1 MQISATLLGE
11 NGTTMIKTR
20 KDFPCPFEE
29 YSCRVLPDWIDAN
42 GHMNIALYGVVFDRG
57 NYAACDA
64 LDLGED
70 YVERA
75 QHGVFAAET
84 HILYFRELHLDDLI
98 RVRTQIVSVDD
109 KRLHF
114 AHEIHHC
121 KTSERAAAQEIMY
134 LHVNLK
140 TRRVA
145 PFLDDVRAGIA
156 EAAKAHEQLPVPEW
170 CGRRI
175 VSARTPS
182 TPSFQHLSSLNR
194 RGASCRAR
202 PHSESPRPAR

>member
-1 MQISATLLGE
+1 
-11 NGTTMIKTR
+11 MIKTR

-42 GHMNIALYGVVFDRG
+42 GHMNIAFYGVVFDRG
-57 NYAACDA
+57 NYAACDF
-64 LDLGED
+64 LGLGED

-75 QHGVFAAET
+75 EHGVFAAET

-98 RVRTQIVSVDD
+98 RVRTQIVSADD

-114 AHEIHHC
+114 AHEIYRDGPF
-121 KTSERAAAQEIMY
+121 ERVAVQEIMY

-140 TRRVA
+140 TRRVV
-145 PFLDDVRAGIA
+145 PFLDDVHAGIA
-156 EAAKAHEQLPVPEW
+156 EAGKSHAKLPVPEW

-175 VSARTPS
+175 ICARTPS
-182 TPSFQHLSSLNR
+182 TRSIEP
-194 RGASCRAR
+194 AST
-202 PHSESPRPAR
+202 P

>member
-1 MQISATLLGE
+1 M
-11 NGTTMIKTR
+11 TMIKTR
-20 KDFPCPFEE
+20 KDFPCPFEG

-42 GHMNIALYGVVFDRG
+42 GHMNIAFYGVVFDRG

-64 LDLGED
+64 LGLGED

-98 RVRTQIVSVDD
+98 RVRTQIVSADD

-114 AHEIHHC
+114 AHEIYRNES
-121 KTSERAAAQEIMY
+121 SERAAAQEIMY

-140 TRRVA
+140 TRRVV
-145 PFLDDVRAGIA
+145 PFLDDVGAGIA
-156 EAAKAHEQLPVPEW
+156 EAGKAHEQLPVPEW

-175 VSARTPS
+175 TSARTSSTRSFERTS
-182 TPSFQHLSSLNR
+182 TP
-194 RGASCRAR
+194 
-202 PHSESPRPAR
+202 

>member
-114 AHEIHHC
+114 AHEIL
-121 KTSERAAAQEIMY
+121 SLQNLRA
-134 LHVNLK
+134 
-140 TRRVA
+140 
-145 PFLDDVRAGIA
+145 
-156 EAAKAHEQLPVPEW
+156 
-170 CGRRI
+170 
-175 VSARTPS
+175 
-182 TPSFQHLSSLNR
+182 R
-194 RGASCRAR
+194 RG
-202 PHSESPRPAR
+202 PGNHVPARQPKDPPSRSVSR

>member
-75 QHGVFAAET
+75 QHGVSQRKPTFSTFANCT
-84 HILYFRELHLDDLI
+84 LMTL
-98 RVRTQIVSVDD
+98 
-109 KRLHF
+109 
-114 AHEIHHC
+114 
-121 KTSERAAAQEIMY
+121 SEFE
-134 LHVNLK
+134 
-140 TRRVA
+140 RR
-145 PFLDDVRAGIA
+145 
-156 EAAKAHEQLPVPEW
+156 
-170 CGRRI
+170 
-175 VSARTPS
+175 S
-182 TPSFQHLSSLNR
+182 
-194 RGASCRAR
+194 
-202 PHSESPRPAR
+202 